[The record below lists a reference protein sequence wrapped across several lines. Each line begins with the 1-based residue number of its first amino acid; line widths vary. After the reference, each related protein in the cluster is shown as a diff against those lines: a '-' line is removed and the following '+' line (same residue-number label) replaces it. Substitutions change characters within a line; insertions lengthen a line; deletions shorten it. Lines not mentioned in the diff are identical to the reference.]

1 MNVIWDGMSTSSVQ
15 EFQQS
20 LSRANA
26 TSSVVTTEGFSDA
39 LDAAIEEPAVGA
51 PLPFSDL
58 SVEDHPITIDPTPG
72 QLREATTG
80 VTGTRLGISSL
91 GTVAIESC
99 AEGDEPVALY
109 PDRHVVVVRA
119 TDLCPDLEAAF
130 SWLESEFDAG
140 RESVVFATGP
150 SATGDMGALVRGV
163 HGPSEVHAIIIE
175 EDE

>member
-1 MNVIWDGMSTSSVQ
+1 MSASSVQ
-15 EFQQS
+15 KFQQS

-26 TSSVVTTEGFSDA
+26 TSSVVTTEEFSDA
-39 LDAAIEEPAVGA
+39 LGDAIEEPAVGA

-58 SVEDHPITIDPTPG
+58 SVEDHPVTFEPTPD

-80 VTGTRLGISSL
+80 VTGSRLGISSL
-91 GTVAIESC
+91 GTVAIESRT
-99 AEGDEPVALY
+99 EGDEPVALY
-109 PDRHVVVVRA
+109 PERHVVVVRA
-119 TDLCPDLEAAF
+119 SDLCPDLESAF

-163 HGPSEVHAIIIE
+163 HGPSEVHAIIV
-175 EDE
+175 EDNE

>member
-1 MNVIWDGMSTSSVQ
+1 MSASSVQ

-26 TSSVVTTEGFSDA
+26 TSSVVTTEEFSDA
-39 LDAAIEEPAVGA
+39 LDDAIEGPAVGA
-51 PLPFSDL
+51 PLPFPDL
-58 SVEDHPITIDPTPG
+58 SVEDHPVTLEPTSG

-80 VTGTRLGISSL
+80 VTGSRLGISSL
-91 GTVAIESC
+91 GTVAIESR

-109 PDRHVVVVRA
+109 PERHVVVVRA
-119 TDLCPDLEAAF
+119 SDLCPDLEAAF
-130 SWLESEFDAG
+130 SWLKSEFDAG

-163 HGPSEVHAIIIE
+163 HGPSEVHAIIV
-175 EDE
+175 EDNE